1 MDCHHTP
8 FDSQTIARLHAGDP
22 AAWEQLVD
30 RLGSD
35 MLAFVRSRNA
45 SKAEDLYQTIW
56 LKAWRSRTQIVDGN
70 LRSWLFSIARNLLID
85 EYRRSVPLS
94 NSDRIDLAAQP
105 NDPPDPRID
114 ALAGCIESL
123 DASCRQLVQR
133 FYLDQAT
140 TTELADE
147 LQVAAGTIGS
157 RATRCREKLK
167 VCIEKK

>member
-1 MDCHHTP
+1 MDLRHPP
-8 FDSQTIARLHAGDP
+8 FDSQTIARLQTGDP
-22 AAWEQLVD
+22 VAWEEVVD

-35 MLAFVRSRNA
+35 ILAFVRSRNA

-85 EYRRSVPLS
+85 AYRKHIPE
-94 NSDRIDLAAQP
+94 SDSQVVDLLAQP
-105 NDPPDPRID
+105 SDPPDPRLD

-140 TTELADE
+140 TMELADE
-147 LQVAAGTIGS
+147 LQVANGTIAS
-157 RATRCREKLK
+157 RASRCRKKLREC
-167 VCIEKK
+167 VEKK